1 MTSAKV
7 QYVAKAYNFRELG
20 YSYSGSLQ
28 VLKTIVGFDYLWNKV
43 RVQGGAYG
51 AFANFQWGG
60 NTVFSSYRDPNLVET
75 LDAYNKAGDFIKG
88 FDADEREMTKY
99 IIGSISELDTPLTP
113 AMKGFV
119 SDEYYIRHIPQ
130 DRIQKERDEI
140 LNTKKEDIRKF
151 ADLVSDVM
159 KQNYFCVLG
168 GEEKIKASKDIF
180 GSIMNVID

>member
-1 MTSAKV
+1 L
-7 QYVAKAYNFRELG
+7 YFP
-20 YSYSGSLQ
+20 
-28 VLKTIVGFDYLWNKV
+28 LKTIVGFDYLWNKV

-51 AFANFQWGG
+51 ALANFQWGG
-60 NTVFSSYRDPNLVET
+60 NTVFSSYRDPNLMET

-88 FDADEREMTKY
+88 FDADDREMTKY

-119 SDEYYIRHIPQ
+119 SDEYYIRHISQ
-130 DRIQKERDEI
+130 DRVQKERDEI
-140 LNTKKEDIRKF
+140 LNTKKADIRKF